1 MDFLKDVRKYARV
14 GTMMAKE
21 CVKKRLELEQGMS
34 YTEFPLMFF
43 FFFLGDFS
51 YFLLILNLKKNK

>member
-1 MDFLKDVRKYARV
+1 MDFLKDVGKYARV

-21 CVKKRLELEQGMS
+21 CVKKQLELEQGMS

-43 FFFLGDFS
+43 FFFLGFFLFS
-51 YFLLILNLKKNK
+51 FNSELKKNK